1 MTESRAASAG
11 RRLERHNGFHSSAN
25 SGGTQAAGA
34 GARPRHDT
42 GLERGRTTRAKGG
55 GGGGRRSVVGEG
67 KGREGGRC
75 GQRMKWG
82 SARRPWRLV
91 RFSHRGRAF
100 PGKKN
105 NVFHHQ
111 ATGCQKKKNKL
122 NERRS
127 DEEKKR
133 KKKKGKKKCQEW

>member
-82 SARRPWRLV
+82 QCPTALASCEVFAPRQGLPW
-91 RFSHRGRAF
+91 
-100 PGKKN
+100 
-105 NVFHHQ
+105 
-111 ATGCQKKKNKL
+111 
-122 NERRS
+122 
-127 DEEKKR
+127 EKK
-133 KKKKGKKKCQEW
+133 